1 MHERRSRAERLR
13 SALLW
18 WTGIVLG
25 VVIWHL
31 VARSQ
36 PAYVLP
42 SPQAAW
48 EALLELIRSKR
59 LGTALLLTIE
69 RGATGLGVSCLVGM
83 PLGFLVVTY
92 LAFPFAASLV
102 LGIVAL
108 FFLAKT
114 PKPFALF
121 IFAALPGCLM
131 ALMGHTPVAAIHSL
145 IIGALAELVRKA
157 LGYKTVKGSIAGYAL
172 MSLWFCGPFWQIYI
186 LKEQYYV
193 MAEKMMGAEYATQL
207 VSLPIW
213 IMPLLYVSSFIGGL
227 LGGLLGAKVLKKH
240 FEKAGLV

>member
-1 MHERRSRAERLR
+1 MEQTQLQSGGKNRLV
-13 SALLW
+13 LKDLVNI
-18 WTGIVLG
+18 GIFS
-25 VVIWHL
+25 VIYFA
-31 VARSQ
+31 VMF
-36 PAYVLP
+36 
-42 SPQAAW
+42 
-48 EALLELIRSKR
+48 I
-59 LGTALLLTIE
+59 
-69 RGATGLGVSCLVGM
+69 VGM

-121 IFAALPGCLM
+121 IFAAIPGCLM
-131 ALMGHTPVAAIHSL
+131 ALMGNTPVAAIDSL
-145 IIGALAELVRKA
+145 II
-157 LGYKTVKGSIAGYAL
+157 GYKTVKGSIAGYAV

-193 MAEKMMGAEYATQL
+193 MAEKMMGAENATQL

-213 IMPLLYVSSFIGGL
+213 IMAVLYISSFIGGL

-240 FEKAGLV
+240 FAKAGLV